1 MTALDLTSS
10 SLEERAGV
18 LLARQYDG
26 IWRRTD
32 RLLAGLL
39 VFQYVA
45 GIVAALVVS
54 PRDWEGE
61 ESSLHLHVWAAVILG
76 GIITSLPVYLAIVHP
91 GRVIT
96 RHVVAVGQMLSGALL
111 IHLTCGRIE
120 THFHVFGSLAIPC
133 PSTGIGK
140 CC

>member
-61 ESSLHLHVWAAVILG
+61 ESSLHLHVWAAVILAA
-76 GIITSLPVYLAIVHP
+76 SLPLCLCISRSSIP
-91 GRVIT
+91 
-96 RHVVAVGQMLSGALL
+96 VALS
-111 IHLTCGRIE
+111 RDM
-120 THFHVFGSLAIPC
+120 SLRLDRCC
-133 PSTGIGK
+133 PEH
-140 CC
+140 C